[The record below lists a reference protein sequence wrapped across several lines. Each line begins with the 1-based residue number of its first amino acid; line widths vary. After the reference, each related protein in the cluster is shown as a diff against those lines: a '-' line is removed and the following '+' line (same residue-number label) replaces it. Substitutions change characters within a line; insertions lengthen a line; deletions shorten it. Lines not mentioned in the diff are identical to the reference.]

1 MHWKTDF
8 LATHVS
14 KHVAPNNRRQ
24 RHATFACCRLHVTG
38 LPGPHLFSRPWNP
51 QWDFDFRSF
60 ALTCSGKAIL
70 HEQPNQQLAQK
81 VEVHAGSGFCC
92 LAEVQHVEGR
102 VAYAVH
108 PIASCRVFLNLGR
121 FVPRRTLELLSSSV
135 ARCRK
140 PKLCRLSLYACV
152 SSESRSWR
160 HAKAFS
166 CPADSQ
172 CPRAPKAH
180 GASWLRSLLPRTR
193 SQRPALEYRASPKA
207 PALVRLYIHLWPAP
221 RGNPAASVWG

>member
-1 MHWKTDF
+1 MLQVACHWASGSSSLFEALESTMGF
-8 LATHVS
+8 RLSELCSHMFRQGYPARAAQPAIGPES
-14 KHVAPNNRRQ
+14 RSSRR
-24 RHATFACCRLHVTG
+24 
-38 LPGPHLFSRPWNP
+38 P
-51 QWDFDFRSF
+51 
-60 ALTCSGKAIL
+60 
-70 HEQPNQQLAQK
+70 
-81 VEVHAGSGFCC
+81 GSGFCC

-135 ARCRK
+135 ASCRK

-180 GASWLRSLLPRTR
+180 GASWVRSLLPRTR